1 MEWIRRYVTQRSAA
15 KREGLSN
22 FEGVLMPSVRKLIE
36 KNARDIYGLRV
47 IPVDVFEFEVD
58 DGEESY
64 VVNLTNKTCH
74 CGSWTLIGIPC
85 KHAMACIVLRKL
97 DANEFVHEAYHI
109 ERYAKTYGP
118 KFHGMPGHKMWP
130 TTTFAKPL
138 PPPFRKMP
146 GRPDKR
152 KRKKEADEGKGGN
165 KAATVVR
172 EYKPRKCS
180 NCGDLGHYK
189 KKCKNPP
196 KPPTTKEKS
205 KGGRP
210 KKGSSSTQQLTTN
223 DMPCT
228 SSQPQTQSASCVI
241 DQISQIK

>member
-1 MEWIRRYVTQRSAA
+1 MQRSAA

-22 FEGVLMPSVRKLIE
+22 FEGVLMPSVSKMIE
-36 KNARDIYGLRV
+36 SNAKNIYGLRV

-58 DGEESY
+58 DDEESY

-97 DANEFVHEAYHI
+97 DANGFVHEAYHI
-109 ERYAKTYGP
+109 ETYAKTYGP

-130 TTTFAKPL
+130 TTTLAKPL

-146 GRPDKR
+146 GRPNKR
-152 KRKKEADEGKGGN
+152 KRKKEADEGKGG
-165 KAATVVR
+165 KKPTCAVR
-172 EYKPRKCS
+172 EFKQRRCG
-180 NCGDLGHYK
+180 NCGNVGHNK
-189 KKCKNPP
+189 KRCKNPP
-196 KPPTTKEKS
+196 KPPTQKKS

-210 KKGSSSTQQLTTN
+210 KKGCSSSTTDVSSSSTQQ
-223 DMPCT
+223 
-228 SSQPQTQSASCVI
+228 QTQSCVV
-241 DQISQIK
+241 DQISQV